1 MSPVNDRVGVEPDD
15 EVVAVLA
22 ALLQESQVADV
33 EEVEGSRH
41 INNPVTLLW
50 TLLDQGRRYL
60 RMVMEGK
67 GSTSA
72 LENSRS
78 FWVVGKNWESPVHGE
93 RAAAPVLM
101 SVEAFR
107 STW

>member
-1 MSPVNDRVGVEPDD
+1 MSPVDDRVGVEPDD
-15 EVVAVLA
+15 QVVAVLA

-50 TLLDQGRRYL
+50 TLLDRGRRYE

-78 FWVVGKNWESPVHGE
+78 FWVVGKN
-93 RAAAPVLM
+93 
-101 SVEAFR
+101 
-107 STW
+107 

>member
-1 MSPVNDRVGVEPDD
+1 MEPDD
-15 EVVAVLA
+15 QVVAVLA

-78 FWVVGKNWESPVHGE
+78 FWVVGKN
-93 RAAAPVLM
+93 
-101 SVEAFR
+101 
-107 STW
+107 